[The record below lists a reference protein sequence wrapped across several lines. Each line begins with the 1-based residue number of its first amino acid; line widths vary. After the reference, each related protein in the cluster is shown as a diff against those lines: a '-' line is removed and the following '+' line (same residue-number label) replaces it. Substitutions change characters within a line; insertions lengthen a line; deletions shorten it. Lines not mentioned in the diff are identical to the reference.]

1 MAKVCPLYSG
11 SSGNATF
18 VGNSEGGV
26 LVDAG
31 VSCKSIKTALE
42 AIGQS
47 VETIRA
53 IFITHEHIDHIRGLK
68 ILLKYHRIPL
78 YASAG
83 TLDYLEEQDYLPPG
97 CAVNVVSPEGE
108 YISDMT
114 VRPFRTPHDAAESM
128 GFSIE
133 TPDERRIC
141 IATDLGFVTDEVRQ
155 NLLGCDLAVIESNYD
170 KRMLECGSYPYPLK
184 RRILGNTGHLSNDH
198 CAKEL
203 LNLANHGTARFFL
216 AHLSKENN
224 IPELALQ
231 TAVNELALGGLTRGE
246 DYLLEVASRSAPSH
260 PMLL

>member
-26 LVDAG
+26 LIDAG

-47 VETIRA
+47 IETIRA

-68 ILLKYHRIPL
+68 ILLKYYSIPVF
-78 YASAG
+78 ASAG
-83 TLDYLEEQDYLPPG
+83 TLDYLEEMDYLSPG
-97 CAVNVVSPEGE
+97 SAVQVVSPEGE
-108 YISDMT
+108 YISGMV
-114 VRPFRTPHDAAESM
+114 VRPFRTPHDAAESL

-133 TPDERRIC
+133 TGDERRIC
-141 IATDLGFVTDEVRQ
+141 IATDLGHITDEVRAS
-155 NLLGCDLAVIESNYD
+155 LMGCDLAVIESNYD
-170 KRMLECGSYPYPLK
+170 KHMLECGSYPYSLK
-184 RRILGNTGHLSNDH
+184 RRILGKTGHLSNDH
-198 CAKEL
+198 CAQEL
-203 LNLANHGTARFFL
+203 LSLANNGTTRFFL

-231 TAVNELALGGLTRGE
+231 TAVNELACGGLTRGE
-246 DYLLEVASRSAPSH
+246 DYLLEVASRSTPSC